1 MRNITASTAGA
12 VVALFIAVGG
22 FFGISQLLDIRQIAG
37 DMEKNADD
45 AADIVVTLA
54 RFGYT
59 RLIVAAECESIVQIP
74 VDEIEEL
81 LS

>member
-1 MRNITASTAGA
+1 MFPHTRRRGYRPT
-12 VVALFIAVGG
+12 
-22 FFGISQLLDIRQIAG
+22 D
-37 DMEKNADD
+37 ADD